1 MWLNINENYECSEVG
16 QIRNKKTLRILKS
29 WDANGYRYTRIGGA
43 NSKKTGIHRVVASLF
58 LPQPTEINL
67 EVDHIDRD
75 KTNNH
80 ASNLRW
86 VNKNVNGLNKK
97 KETQA
102 RKGNKLNEIHI
113 TKDDYNIFKVTIINS
128 RIHHISRHRTFNEA
142 KKIRDDILDAL
153 STS

>member
-1 MWLNINENYECSEVG
+1 MWLNIDENYECSEEG

-29 WDANGYRYTRIGGA
+29 WDANGYKYTRIGGA

-67 EVDHIDRD
+67 EVDHIDRN
-75 KTNNH
+75 KSNNH
-80 ASNLRW
+80 SSNLRW
-86 VNKNVNGLNKK
+86 VNKQVNSLNKE

-102 RKGNKLNEIHI
+102 RKANKLNEIHI
-113 TKDDYNIFKVTIINS
+113 TQDCNSYNVIIRNS
-128 RIHHISRHRTFNEA
+128 RINHYSRHRNFDEA
-142 KKIRDDILDAL
+142 KKIRDSILDAL